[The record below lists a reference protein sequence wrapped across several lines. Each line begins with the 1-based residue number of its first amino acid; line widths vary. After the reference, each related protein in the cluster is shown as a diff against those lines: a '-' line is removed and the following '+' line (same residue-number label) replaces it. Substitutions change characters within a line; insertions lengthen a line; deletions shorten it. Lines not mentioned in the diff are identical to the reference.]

1 MILKLILS
9 LFLIFSCS
17 LKSYAQ
23 TKTPYEKKKEE
34 ISYKYL
40 KKLGISTSE
49 IERAKKSDESG
60 FVLLLLVSQQIL
72 ELEYTDPPRA
82 FLLMTEMEKEM
93 KNAEKLRTKQDDL
106 NEKKILQNERREN
119 ERRENELKINELKR
133 KNAERLENEKKMKK
147 DLYYVSDYHKII
159 SEIKNKFIL
168 WATKDEYE
176 KSSNYLMRLNNKKNI
191 YDSICYEVIESRI
204 KEINYLYSSLN
215 GPYKSEMYSFMA
227 DGFYVFEFESFD
239 ADNEKLSFSFKKEID
254 EHNISNYSV
263 TYNNEIT
270 VNVEY
275 AKELKNEGGYFKAP
289 SENRD
294 INFSK
299 VITDWCFYENF
310 LFPNLITIN
319 NKYKINLDISK
330 FKVGDIIIETNDLQL
345 NDFFIDNHTFNLNNH
360 LEKIKIKNE
369 IIEKEIA
376 ESIFRKQQEEEKR
389 IKKEQEELERKKQ
402 IEFTQLSKKGDDFV
416 TENKLKLGLGEYY
429 KAKVLYSDNEIL
441 NLKISDVYNRIFLT
455 DSLEKFRNNKL
466 QNLQNEIYTIVNDTL
481 TFFKLQDIKKSISK
495 NYQLCIKS
503 FDDTIKNQ
511 LRIYLTKIETR
522 NKDVILWND
531 LDKESLVLLETM
543 ALELNKMQKFKQ
555 IIDHL
560 ICLEDK
566 KTLKK
571 LTIYIKPSAILE
583 TMLKEGNVLK
593 TTCANN

>member
-1 MILKLILS
+1 
-9 LFLIFSCS
+9 
-17 LKSYAQ
+17 
-23 TKTPYEKKKEE
+23 
-34 ISYKYL
+34 
-40 KKLGISTSE
+40 
-49 IERAKKSDESG
+49 
-60 FVLLLLVSQQIL
+60 
-72 ELEYTDPPRA
+72 
-82 FLLMTEMEKEM
+82 M
-93 KNAEKLRTKQDDL
+93 K
-106 NEKKILQNERREN
+106 
-119 ERRENELKINELKR
+119 
-133 KNAERLENEKKMKK
+133 
-147 DLYYVSDYHKII
+147 V
-159 SEIKNKFIL
+159 
-168 WATKDEYE
+168 
-176 KSSNYLMRLNNKKNI
+176 
-191 YDSICYEVIESRI
+191 V
-204 KEINYLYSSLN
+204 
-215 GPYKSEMYSFMA
+215 
-227 DGFYVFEFESFD
+227 
-239 ADNEKLSFSFKKEID
+239 
-254 EHNISNYSV
+254 
-263 TYNNEIT
+263 
-270 VNVEY
+270 
-275 AKELKNEGGYFKAP
+275 
-289 SENRD
+289 
-294 INFSK
+294 
-299 VITDWCFYENF
+299 
-310 LFPNLITIN
+310 IN

-402 IEFTQLSKKGDDFV
+402 IEFTQLSK
-416 TENKLKLGLGEYY
+416 YY

-555 IIDHL
+555 
-560 ICLEDK
+560 
-566 KTLKK
+566 
-571 LTIYIKPSAILE
+571 
-583 TMLKEGNVLK
+583 
-593 TTCANN
+593 